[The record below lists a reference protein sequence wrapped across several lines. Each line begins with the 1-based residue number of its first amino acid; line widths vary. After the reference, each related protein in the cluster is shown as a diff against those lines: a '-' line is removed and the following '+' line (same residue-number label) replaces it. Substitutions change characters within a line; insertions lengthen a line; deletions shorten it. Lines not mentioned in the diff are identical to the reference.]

1 MTLRYARG
9 MSLGEFQD
17 MIAEHQRED
26 DQRQGRRLAVAR
38 CDHPFEQAGLG
49 VAARKVDEGVE
60 IQARYQCPACGA
72 KWGVRKLLHYRKAT
86 AQT

>member
-1 MTLRYARG
+1 MTLRYQRG

-17 MIAEHQRED
+17 MIAEHQRD
-26 DQRQGRRLAVAR
+26 DDRRQGRRLAVAR
-38 CDHPFEQAGLG
+38 CDHPFEPAGLQVKAHKHDDG
-49 VAARKVDEGVE
+49 LE

-86 AQT
+86 VQA